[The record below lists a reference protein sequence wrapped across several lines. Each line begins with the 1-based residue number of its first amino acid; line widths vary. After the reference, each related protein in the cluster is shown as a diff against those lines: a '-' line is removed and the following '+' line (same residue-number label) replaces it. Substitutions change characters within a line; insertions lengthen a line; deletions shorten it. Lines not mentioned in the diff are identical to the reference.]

1 MAQKRLRSESLSAQL
16 IRHGQRPERV
26 KIVTDRIKSEPDS
39 VSITADYTIEGKTNI
54 IADSSSGNVTV
65 ILPDVLDS
73 KDRLIRIKKTVAAN
87 NVVIDGYSS
96 NTIDGAT
103 TKTMPSQYDCMV
115 LLCDGTQWNII
126 SHYEP

>member
-26 KIVTDRIKSEPDS
+26 KIVSDRIKNEPDTI
-39 VSITADYTIEGKTNI
+39 SITSAYAIEGKTNI
-54 IADSSSGNVTV
+54 IVDSSSGSVTV
-65 ILPDVLDS
+65 TLLDVLDS
-73 KDRLIRIKKTVAAN
+73 KDRFIRIKKTVAAN

-103 TKTMPSQYDCMV
+103 TKTMACLLYTSPSPRDG
-115 LLCDGTQWNII
+115 LL
-126 SHYEP
+126 SRMPSSA